1 MNGTRILGAV
11 LAVVLSMVG
20 GARGAIA
27 QDTSAAEKAVATW
40 LELVDAGK
48 YADSWSS
55 AAASFKQAV
64 TPEQWDAAATKAR
77 GSVGT
82 LKSRT
87 KAKVTP
93 ATNPPGAP
101 PGDYVSVEFS
111 AAFEHQPAATE
122 NVIVVR
128 EPDDTWRVVGYFVR

>member
-11 LAVVLSMVG
+11 LVVVLWMVVG
-20 GARGAIA
+20 VRGANA

-48 YADSWSS
+48 YADSWAS
-55 AAASFKQAV
+55 AATSFKQAV
-64 TPEQWDAAATKAR
+64 TTEQWEAAVTKAR
-77 GSVGT
+77 GAVGT

-87 KAKVTP
+87 KTRVTP

-101 PGDYVSVEFS
+101 AGDYVSVQFS

-122 NVIVVR
+122 NVTVMR